1 MAGGG
6 TRRCFIARG
15 HHCPPPQ
22 PQVRGHSTDAT
33 ALTPLFAHPRLGTP
47 GWHHGGTQPG
57 HPSAPLIP
65 AAGHW
70 GGVRGGRGQSLDRDG
85 ALAEVGLADE
95 GVDEDGVAA
104 AARILRGAEDG
115 VQPLAV
121 RAPHHKAFAPQR
133 FGHRVVICREGTG
146 TRLWHQRD
154 SGGDNGATGHGPNL
168 PAASWPPSAAPSGRC
183 GATRSGSTHPRVT
196 QGHQASP
203 DQGARCP
210 PPVCRGRWGQRSPR
224 YSRPH
229 ATLLPSMATCSREI
243 WLQHASLPTKAM
255 MGVCRGQSTGPP
267 RPGDNPERGQ
277 NPQFHPPTPRFG
289 AVSPCAAQRCRTL
302 SGCSPASRH
311 RTGPKP
317 GRGRDK

>member
-1 MAGGG
+1 MTTLSPVVSPPGWPDAHPALPTALSLSPAIKDTSCTRRRAVCVWWCPLGGG
-6 TRRCFIARG
+6 VAVPKMPRG
-15 HHCPPPQ
+15 TQIDGTGWQAGAHGAALLPGDTTVPPPQ

-33 ALTPLFAHPRLGTP
+33 TLTPLFAHPRLGTP

-121 RAPHHKAFAPQR
+121 RAPHHEAFAPQR

-203 DQGARCP
+203 DQGARSPPQCVGDSGDSAHPGTRGHMPRCCP
-210 PPVCRGRWGQRSPR
+210 AWPP
-224 YSRPH
+224 
-229 ATLLPSMATCSREI
+229 A
-243 WLQHASLPTKAM
+243 
-255 MGVCRGQSTGPP
+255 
-267 RPGDNPERGQ
+267 PG
-277 NPQFHPPTPRFG
+277 RFG
-289 AVSPCAAQRCRTL
+289 SSTRRCR
-302 SGCSPASRH
+302 PR
-311 RTGPKP
+311 R
-317 GRGRDK
+317 